1 MSNQQQKD
9 IDNLL
14 QLMNRYI
21 SKIKIVSG
29 TSILF
34 ILNSGSIIEYN
45 DGKFQYLRR

>member
-9 IDNLL
+9 IDNLM
-14 QLMNRYI
+14 QSMNRYI